1 MAIPEMWTYS
11 RIEGQTVPEGRVR
24 RWRIVV
30 AEWIF
35 GEHGSARSSEI
46 GQVHVFT
53 VPELDLK
60 CLEDCDAT
68 CGDLETVMTTLVE
81 SEVPDLRGPMLVI
94 ESILVKPS
102 YRGRGLATLVAG
114 EAFRWFDGLVNLAA
128 LPVTKKPKYRAAAV
142 RVVEKLGFRQLKED
156 VWVLEVP

>member
-1 MAIPEMWTYS
+1 MWTFS

-35 GEHGSARSSEI
+35 GEHGSAKSSEI

-60 CLEDCDAT
+60 CGA
-68 CGDLETVMTTLVE
+68 LETVVTALVE
-81 SEVPDLRGPMLVI
+81 SEVTEFRAPLLVI
-94 ESILVKPS
+94 ESIRVKPK

-128 LPVTKKPKYRAAAV
+128 LAVTKKPKYRPAAI
-142 RVVEKLGFRQLKED
+142 RIVEKLGFRQLKDD
-156 VWVLEVP
+156 VWVREVP